1 MIRRRPGLSIAS
13 GRGLLQAVT
22 PPAQTPPSASPAR
35 RRSAARRREIRR
47 RRAVALTIAALAIG
61 VPTILAVSGG
71 GSSAAGGTAG
81 GGGQA
86 TQDVAAPPPTLTRS
100 IRLAAVGDTVMG
112 SLPYGLPPDGGRSL
126 FTAVA
131 PLLRGDVVLANFE
144 GTFATGGSS
153 KCGPAPGPNCFA
165 FHTPP
170 SYARWLRQA
179 GITVVTLANN
189 HADDFGATG
198 RAQTRAV
205 LARNGI
211 RGTGWPGSIAYLK
224 VAGSEVAVIGFA
236 PNTVSNSMLD
246 IAGAKRLVAHAAARA
261 PVVIVT
267 VHAGAEGSTADR
279 VRPGTE
285 TFLGENRGDSLRFA
299 HAVVDAGA
307 DIVIGHGP
315 HVMRGI
321 EFYRGKP
328 IAYSMGNFM
337 GYAVFSL
344 SGAKS
349 QSAVLDVELD
359 PTGAFLRGSLK
370 PVTLVGKGVPAPGGT
385 SVSRVRR
392 LSKLDFGARAAVIGA
407 DGSIRA
413 PTA

>member
-1 MIRRRPGLSIAS
+1 MVSLRANMPRAQSP
-13 GRGLLQAVT
+13 T
-22 PPAQTPPSASPAR
+22 PTSQAR
-35 RRSAARRREIRR
+35 RRSAARRRQIRR
-47 RRAVALTIAALAIG
+47 RRAVALGVVALAVG
-61 VPTILAVSGG
+61 VPTILAISGG
-71 GSSAAGGTAG
+71 GSSSASGAADRAAAAAQIT
-81 GGGQA
+81 
-86 TQDVAAPPPTLTRS
+86 AAPPLTRA
-100 IRLAAVGDTVMG
+100 IRLTAVGDTVMG
-112 SLPYGLPPDGGRSL
+112 SLPYGLPSDGGRSL
-126 FTAVA
+126 FTAVK
-131 PLLRGDVVLANFE
+131 PLLGGDVVLGNFE

-153 KCGPAPGPNCFA
+153 KCGPNPGPNCFA

-170 SYARWLRQA
+170 SYARWLKAA
-179 GITVVTLANN
+179 GFTVVTLANN

-198 RAQTRAV
+198 RAQTRAT

-224 VAGSEVAVIGFA
+224 VAGGEVAVVGFA
-236 PNTVSNSMLD
+236 PNNVSNSMLN
-246 IAGAKRLVAHAAARA
+246 IAGARALVARAAARA

-344 SGAKS
+344 SGNKS
-349 QSAVLDVELD
+349 RSAVLDVELG

-370 PVTLVGKGVPAPGGT
+370 PVVLVGKGVPKPGGT

-392 LSKLDFGARAAVIGA
+392 LSKLDFGARAAVIGT
-407 DGSIRA
+407 DGSIAA
-413 PTA
+413 PAGSG